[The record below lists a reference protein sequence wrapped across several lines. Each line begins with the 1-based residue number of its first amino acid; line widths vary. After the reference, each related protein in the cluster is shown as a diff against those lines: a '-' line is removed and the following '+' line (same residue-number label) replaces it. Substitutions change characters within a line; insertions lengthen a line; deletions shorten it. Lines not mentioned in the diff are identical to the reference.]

1 MFHYLCVEMGR
12 NTEISAVSRVEEFR
26 EHGFYLS
33 VNKNVLCKYCNTRI
47 EWKRRDA
54 CSKHIKSKG
63 HMKRL
68 EETAKISSA
77 PKRQLTIETSLQVQK
92 KAKCDKVEFIM
103 DTTEMFVKVR
113 LLPYLIF

>member
-1 MFHYLCVEMGR
+1 
-12 NTEISAVSRVEEFR
+12 
-26 EHGFYLS
+26 
-33 VNKNVLCKYCNTRI
+33 
-47 EWKRRDA
+47 
-54 CSKHIKSKG
+54 
-63 HMKRL
+63 MKRL